1 MQKNLFVLA
10 TTMANLA
17 AAENSSAVDLVCLPK
32 VENPTTFFD
41 ASQVDI

>member
-10 TTMANLA
+10 TTMATLA
-17 AAENSSAVDLVCLPK
+17 AAKNSSAVDLICLPK

-41 ASQVDI
+41 ASQLDV